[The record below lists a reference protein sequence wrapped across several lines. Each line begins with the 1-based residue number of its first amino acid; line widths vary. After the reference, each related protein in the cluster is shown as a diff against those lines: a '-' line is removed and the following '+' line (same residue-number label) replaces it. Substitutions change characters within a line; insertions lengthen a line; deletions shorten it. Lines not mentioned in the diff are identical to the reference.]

1 MTNYLHLK
9 IITNQAIKESF
20 LLFTNFQDNLTEK
33 IKTKLILKLMK
44 KIINQIKL
52 LKTNIEKTNNLTM
65 TVLRAQI
72 TKKDPIVKVDSFK
85 K

>member
-1 MTNYLHLK
+1 MTNFLHLK

-72 TKKDPIVKVDSFK
+72 TKKDPIVKVDSSK

>member
-1 MTNYLHLK
+1 MTNFLHLK